1 MNRTNE
7 APNIDINTKYF
18 ISQENEPSNIIHNK
32 RNSGVIS
39 NLNESSQT
47 YNSKKNPDRYYLNNL
62 GASNTTQNY
71 FIINNIYEDD
81 YNRKYINTNN
91 KIDNSRNG
99 INNKNEYNYRNATFG
114 KNGFFQNKP
123 ISKLSNEN
131 SNYKNNMHKK
141 DISTDRSHNK
151 EYKYQKLNNTNLNPI
166 METRTIRPHKNK
178 MIINEDKYI
187 NRNNREIVN
196 DYLNKSKHNQKSN
209 NNKSMDSKVIN
220 KENNGHDK
228 HIINI
233 NNGKII
239 NLSNLDKAFSYA
251 TDKYS
256 CFYVN
261 KREKVKPRG
270 NANNQTIKLDVS
282 KYYVNKKPKIENNEI
297 NQIITNITS

>member
-7 APNIDINTKYF
+7 PPNIDINTKYF
-18 ISQENEPSNIIHNK
+18 LSQENESSNIIHNK
-32 RNSGVIS
+32 RNSGFIS

-99 INNKNEYNYRNATFG
+99 VINQNEYNYRNATFG
-114 KNGFFQNKP
+114 KNGFFQNRP
-123 ISKLSNEN
+123 ISKLSDEN
-131 SNYKNNMHKK
+131 DGYKNNTQKK
-141 DISTDRSHNK
+141 DVSTDRSHNK
-151 EYKYQKLNNTNLNPI
+151 EYKYKKLNNTNLNPI
-166 METRTIRPHKNK
+166 MEARTIRPHKNK

-209 NNKSMDSKVIN
+209 NNKSMDSKIIN

-261 KREKVKPRG
+261 KREKVKPRS

-282 KYYVNKKPKIENNEI
+282 KYYVNKKPKIENNDEY
-297 NQIITNITS
+297 